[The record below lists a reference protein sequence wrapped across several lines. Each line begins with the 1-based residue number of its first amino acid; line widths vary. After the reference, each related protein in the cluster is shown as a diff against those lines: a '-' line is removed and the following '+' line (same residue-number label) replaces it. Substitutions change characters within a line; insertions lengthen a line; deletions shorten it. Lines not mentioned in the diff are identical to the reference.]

1 MYKPLVAV
9 CGAMQVQLPLMERE
23 KCLCGPTGCR
33 SRSSIQYEGVLR
45 LHYRALWLQQD
56 CLKGL

>member
-1 MYKPLVAV
+1 MFVWPDRVS
-9 CGAMQVQLPLMERE
+9 LPVF
-23 KCLCGPTGCR
+23 
-33 SRSSIQYEGVLR
+33 QYEGVLR